1 MEQNKTREGFS
12 IVGYRTYVFIWVI
25 LLLLL
30 ALNIAVSQILVK
42 GIMLLLNIII
52 ASCMALLDLVFFMN
66 LRHEGKFLK
75 LVVFMAIAVLTLIIL
90 FTFSDVWFRAG

>member
-42 GIMLLLNIII
+42 
-52 ASCMALLDLVFFMN
+52 
-66 LRHEGKFLK
+66 
-75 LVVFMAIAVLTLIIL
+75 
-90 FTFSDVWFRAG
+90 